1 MKKLYVY
8 ADFDW
13 LKEVELIG
21 ELGYESLRGSDSY
34 SFKFADSWIKK
45 YNAITL
51 SEGLNNYPGIQY
63 TQLNKDIFGCFADA
77 LPGKMLYRESDLRV
91 ALEKNYVSPY
101 SHKKAEEFPTVYR
114 R

>member
-51 SEGLNNYPGIQY
+51 SEDLNNYPGIQY
-63 TQLNKDIFGCFADA
+63 TQPNKDIFGCFADA
-77 LPGKMLYRESDLRV
+77 LPDMRTVIDSMSAVLMLFM
-91 ALEKNYVSPY
+91 SPLY
-101 SHKKAEEFPTVYR
+101 GIPSTT
-114 R
+114 

>member
-13 LKEVELIG
+13 LKEIELVG

-51 SEGLNNYPGIQY
+51 SEDLNNYPGIQY
-63 TQLNKDIFGCFADA
+63 TQPEKDIFGCFADA
-77 LPGKMLYRESDLRV
+77 LPERWG
-91 ALEKNYVSPY
+91 ALFSFVVSRY
-101 SHKKAEEFPTVYR
+101 WHKR
-114 R
+114 RADQFADYHRLTF